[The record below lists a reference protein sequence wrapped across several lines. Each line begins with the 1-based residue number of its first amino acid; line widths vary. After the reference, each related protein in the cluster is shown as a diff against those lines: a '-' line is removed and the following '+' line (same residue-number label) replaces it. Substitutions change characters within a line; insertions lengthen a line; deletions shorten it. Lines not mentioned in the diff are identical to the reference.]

1 MVHVSAVWSIKV
13 PPRVHM
19 FLWLLVNKRVLAG
32 DNLAKRRKVKDESCL
47 FCNEREVNTC
57 FLIVQLLKGVI
68 SEILGVAVGDIN

>member
-47 FCNEREVNTC
+47 FCNEREPSQHLFFDCV
-57 FLIVQLLKGVI
+57 
-68 SEILGVAVGDIN
+68 VAKRCDF

>member
-32 DNLAKRRKVKDESCL
+32 DNLAKRRKVEDESCL
-47 FCNEREVNTC
+47 FCNEKETSQHLFFDC
-57 FLIVQLLKGVI
+57 A
-68 SEILGVAVGDIN
+68 VAKRCDF